1 MEHANAPYRSGIT
14 LSEALNLLTID
25 QLQELIVLFPDDKT
39 RPTRK
44 ADLVA
49 MIERHLA
56 GERLK
61 EIWGRLDEIQQS
73 AVSETLYGADGRF
86 DARQF
91 RAKYRAMPGFEVAS
105 SRRNRRSRPS
115 YLCLFLYREHRY
127 ANQGVMIPDDLQD
140 CLLDFVPSP
149 AAPALPAL
157 DELPETARQVRTTR
171 EPAGRRNDGG
181 YPAVSDESTRQTT
194 ARSSRTEPD
203 TGHQAVL
210 VQRDTERAAQ
220 QDLLTVLRLIDRG
233 KVAVSAKTLQASA
246 AAVQSIAAVLCDGD
260 FFDPAPK
267 KKYSWELT
275 VGAVRAF
282 AWPWLVQAAKL
293 AEPRGA
299 KLALTKAGRA
309 ALSAPPPV
317 TLRRIWQRWIKN
329 TMLDEFS
336 RIEAIKGQRGKG
348 RRSMTSAAGRRPIIA
363 EALEQCPVGLWVR
376 FDDLSRFMRASR
388 LDFDVARDSWRLYI
402 ADAHYGSLG
411 YEGYDGWHI
420 LQERYLL
427 CFLFEYA
434 ATLGLLD
441 VVYTEPH
448 GARTDYTDQ
457 WGTDELKFLSRY
469 DGLRYFRL
477 NSLGAFCLGLAET
490 YEPGAPQPQGS
501 LTVFPNLRVE
511 VTGAPLLPDE
521 ALLLQTYAT
530 AESET
535 AWRLDRGRILSAIE
549 SGHRMGE
556 LREFLASRDD
566 QPLPEM
572 VEGLLRDT
580 ERRARALVPR
590 GMALL
595 IECSDAELV
604 ALFATHERTGRL
616 CLRAG
621 ERHLVVKAGSEDA
634 FRKAIHE
641 LGYGMPRA

>member
-1 MEHANAPYRSGIT
+1 MAHSHTLHRSGFT
-14 LSEALNLLTID
+14 LSEALNLLTLD
-25 QLQELIVLFPDDKT
+25 QLKELIVLLPDQTK
-39 RPTRK
+39 PTRK
-44 ADLVA
+44 ADFVA

-56 GERLK
+56 GERLQ
-61 EIWGRLDEIQQS
+61 EFWRWLDENQQF
-73 AVSETLYGADGRF
+73 AVSETLYGEDGRF
-86 DARQF
+86 DPRQF
-91 RAKYRAMPGFEVAS
+91 HAKYRAMPRFEVAS
-105 SRRNRRSRPS
+105 DRRRRRSEPS
-115 YLCLFLYREHRY
+115 HLCLFLYREHRY
-127 ANQGVMIPDDLQD
+127 ADQRVMIPDDLQER
-140 CLLDFVPSP
+140 LLDFVPCP
-149 AAPALPAL
+149 AAPTLPAV
-157 DELPETARQVRTTR
+157 DELPETAGQIKTNPESVGHGDDAALTVGSSIPTRRTI
-171 EPAGRRNDGG
+171 AG
-181 YPAVSDESTRQTT
+181 
-194 ARSSRTEPD
+194 SSRAEPTD
-203 TGHQAVL
+203 RHAPL
-210 VQRDTERAAQ
+210 VRRDTERAAQ
-220 QDLLTVLRLIDRG
+220 QDLLTVLRLIDHG

-267 KKYSWELT
+267 KKYAWELT

-309 ALSAPPPV
+309 ALSASPPV

-348 RRSMTSAAGRRPIIA
+348 GRSMTSAAGRRPIIA

-376 FDDLSRFMRASR
+376 FDDLSRFMQASR
-388 LDFDVARDSWRLYI
+388 RYFDIARDPWRLYI

-411 YEGYDGWHI
+411 YGGYHGWHV

-441 VVYTEPH
+441 VAYTEPH
-448 GARTDYTDQ
+448 DARMDFTDL
-457 WGTDELKFLSRY
+457 WGTEELRFLSRY

-490 YEPGAPQPQGS
+490 YEPSAPQAHAS
-501 LTVFPNLRVE
+501 LTVLPNLRLE

-521 ALLLQTYAT
+521 ALLLETYAT

-535 AWRLDRGRILSAIE
+535 AWLLNRGKTLAAIE
-549 SGHRMGE
+549 SGHRIGE
-556 LREFLASRDD
+556 LREFLTSRDD

-572 VEGLLRDT
+572 VEGFLRNT
-580 ERRARALVPR
+580 ERQARALVPR

-595 IECSDAELV
+595 IECSDTDIV
-604 ALFATHERTGRL
+604 ALFATHERTRKL

-621 ERHLVVKAGSEDA
+621 ERHLVVQAGSEDA
-634 FRKAIHE
+634 FRKAINE
-641 LGYGMPRA
+641 MGYGMPRA

>member
-1 MEHANAPYRSGIT
+1 MAHTYRLFRSGIT

-25 QLQELIVLFPDDKT
+25 QLKGLIDLFPDDKT

-56 GERLK
+56 GERLQ
-61 EIWGRLDEIQQS
+61 EIWGRLDELQQS

-105 SRRNRRSRPS
+105 NRRNRRSRPS
-115 YLCLFLYREHRY
+115 YLCLFLYREHRH

-140 CLLDFVPSP
+140 CLLDFVPRP

-157 DELPETARQVRTTR
+157 DELPETAGQIKTNPEPVGHGDDAGLTVGSSIPTRRTT
-171 EPAGRRNDGG
+171 AG
-181 YPAVSDESTRQTT
+181 
-194 ARSSRTEPD
+194 SSRAEPTD
-203 TGHQAVL
+203 RHAPL

-220 QDLLTVLRLIDRG
+220 QDLLTVLRLIDHG

-267 KKYSWELT
+267 KKHAWELT

-309 ALSAPPPV
+309 ALSASPPV

-348 RRSMTSAAGRRPIIA
+348 RRSMTSAAARRPIIA

-388 LDFDVARDSWRLYI
+388 LYFDVARDSWRLYI

-411 YEGYDGWHI
+411 YEGYHGWHI

-457 WGTDELKFLSRY
+457 WGTEELKFLSRY

-490 YEPGAPQPQGS
+490 CEPSSPQAHAS
-501 LTVFPNLRVE
+501 LTVLPNLRLE

-521 ALLLQTYAT
+521 ALLLETYAT

-535 AWRLDRGRILSAIE
+535 AWLLNRGKTLAAIE
-549 SGHRMGE
+549 SGHRIGE
-556 LREFLASRDD
+556 LREFLTSRDD

-572 VEGLLRDT
+572 VEGFLRNT
-580 ERRARALVPR
+580 ERQARALVPR

-595 IECSDAELV
+595 IECSDTDIV
-604 ALFATHERTGRL
+604 ALFATHERTRKL

-621 ERHLVVKAGSEDA
+621 ERHLVVQAGSEDA
-634 FRKAIHE
+634 FRKAINE
-641 LGYGMPRA
+641 MGYGMPRA